1 MRTLV
6 VTVLVSILSLF
17 VIACDQQSSP
27 TTSSTS
33 SQSAAAPAEKTL
45 DLAVIPKSTGGEFWE
60 TVQQGAQQAADE
72 LGVKMR
78 WEGTLGETEIAEQ
91 NKIIENMINLGVDGI
106 VLAPLN
112 TRAMRKNVQAATDAG
127 IPVVIMDSAVEGDA
141 QVSFVA
147 TDNRKGG
154 VVAAEGMK
162 NFLGDLNGKRLL
174 VQRYVQGTGS
184 TEARAD
190 GFIETVKA
198 AGAQVLADPYPE
210 DGTVAGTKKTASNTL
225 EGFVSDGKLQLDGI
239 FAANLYSTLGMAAA
253 LDDLRKGGVSVEL
266 VFIGFDTSPRLIRE
280 LQDGNIQAL
289 VSQNPKKMGYLAVQ
303 TMVEHL
309 RGKEVP
315 KFVETG
321 VELVTSDRLENEP
334 EIRQLVG
341 LE

>member
-1 MRTLV
+1 MRTFV
-6 VTVLVSILSLF
+6 VTVLVSIISLLCF
-17 VIACDQQSSP
+17 ACGQQSSP
-27 TTSSTS
+27 PP
-33 SQSAAAPAEKTL
+33 AAQADRTL
-45 DLAVIPKSTGGEFWE
+45 TLAVIPKSTGGEFWE

-72 LGVKMR
+72 LGVKIR

-147 TDNRKGG
+147 TDNHKGG

-162 NFLGDLNGKRLL
+162 QFLGGDLNGKRLL

-198 AGAQVLADPYPE
+198 GGAQVLADPYPE

-225 EGFVSDGKLQLDGI
+225 EGFVKDGKLQLDGI
-239 FAANLYSTLGMAAA
+239 FAANLYSTVGMAAA
-253 LDDLRKGGVSVEL
+253 LNDMRKGGVNVEL
-266 VFIGFDTSPRLIRE
+266 IFIGFDTDPRLLRQ
-280 LQDGNIQAL
+280 LQSDNIHAL
-289 VSQNPKKMGYLAVQ
+289 VSQNPRKMGYLAVQ
-303 TMVEHL
+303 TMVNHL
-309 RGKEVP
+309 RGREVP
-315 KFVETG
+315 EYVETQ
-321 VELVTSDRLENEP
+321 VELVTRDRLQNEP